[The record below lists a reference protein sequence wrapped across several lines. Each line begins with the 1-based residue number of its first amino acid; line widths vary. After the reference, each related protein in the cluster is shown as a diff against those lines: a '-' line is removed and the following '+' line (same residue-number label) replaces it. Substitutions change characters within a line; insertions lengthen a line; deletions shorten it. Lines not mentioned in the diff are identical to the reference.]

1 MIQDFLK
8 KLCAPKWQK
17 PSDVKNFAWSAD
29 KTSAFGKW
37 SRNKKAGIDDLPLA
51 WLFQGTMLG
60 TDLWENVDH
69 WWKRFPGH
77 FGMFWSVVQSQ
88 PRQKW
93 SRAAL
98 HTLSLH
104 VPIDEVENLV
114 QSALLCDDGR
124 SWLLASKDYAVYLRH
139 INEEQ
144 MRQWVRSTTYS
155 MPSLFEAFES
165 LIKLQGYTKNEH
177 NEHLLATTL
186 FWHYGQQQ
194 ALDASSNIA
203 KAWNMSTPDLDNWMN
218 EDKQLPF
225 WFDPVNRSSWLAQCR
240 HWVEQT
246 GYDDNDKS
254 GILSI
259 IR

>member
-1 MIQDFLK
+1 MIQYVIKCLRS
-8 KLCAPKWQK
+8 PKWRK
-17 PSDVKNFAWSAD
+17 PTDVKNFAWSPEN
-29 KTSAFGKW
+29 KKAFAKW
-37 SRNKKAGIDDLPLA
+37 SRNKNAEEDDLPLA

-60 TDLWENVDH
+60 AELWEKMDH
-69 WWKRFPGH
+69 WWKRFPKH
-77 FGMFWSVVQSQ
+77 FGMFWAVVQKQ

-114 QSALLCDDGR
+114 ESALLCDDGR
-124 SWLLASKDYAVYLRH
+124 AWLLASPEYSFYLRH

-144 MRQWVRSTTYS
+144 MRQWVCSTTYS
-155 MPSLFEAFES
+155 MPNLFEAFES
-165 LIKLQGYTKNEH
+165 LIKLQSHIKSGY
-177 NEHLLATTL
+177 NEHLLASTL
-186 FWHYGQQQ
+186 LWHYEQQQ
-194 ALDASSNIA
+194 ALDASSNTA

-240 HWVEQT
+240 NWVEQT
-246 GYDDNDKS
+246 GYNTDDTKS
-254 GILSI
+254 ILTI
-259 IR
+259 I